1 MKVKRFSTARDK
13 DLKCTDPESYID
25 DNGTLYS
32 RLAKMPIQD
41 LSLIANF
48 RVETMKRYYTGD
60 IREVDYPIVELLMD
74 GLSDIPV
81 RHRISC
87 FENAVF
93 IQIKYP
99 SQLYGTDDANYVPI
113 ELAAHIFSLTT
124 SDMTD
129 IADEDRELYEDED
142 GHSLVSMQWLID
154 TYEDRLCQLVNYEK
168 LSFKTDGQG
177 EISIIIERKL
187 E

>member
-1 MKVKRFSTARDK
+1 
-13 DLKCTDPESYID
+13 
-25 DNGTLYS
+25 
-32 RLAKMPIQD
+32 
-41 LSLIANF
+41 
-48 RVETMKRYYTGD
+48 
-60 IREVDYPIVELLMD
+60 MD

-99 SQLYGTDDANYVPI
+99 PKLYATDDTNYISI
-113 ELAAHIFSLTT
+113 ELAAHISCLTT

-129 IADEDRELYEDED
+129 IADEDGELYED
-142 GHSLVSMQWLID
+142 GHSLVSLQWLID

>member
-1 MKVKRFSTARDK
+1 M
-13 DLKCTDPESYID
+13 
-25 DNGTLYS
+25 
-32 RLAKMPIQD
+32 
-41 LSLIANF
+41 
-48 RVETMKRYYTGD
+48 
-60 IREVDYPIVELLMD
+60 
-74 GLSDIPV
+74 
-81 RHRISC
+81 
-87 FENAVF
+87 
-93 IQIKYP
+93 
-99 SQLYGTDDANYVPI
+99 

-129 IADEDRELYEDED
+129 IADEDEELYKDEE
-142 GHSLVSMQWLID
+142 GHSLVSLQWLID